1 MLNFDAKF
9 CFIVRTVVQGL
20 HQDPPLAKQYILRRP
35 YFKISPLRN
44 FAAIGAVAWKVA
56 QSPYFKQPF
65 FKCLWKFNLHENLI
79 YMFYIGAVTPE

>member
-44 FAAIGAVAWKVA
+44 FAAIGAVA
-56 QSPYFKQPF
+56 
-65 FKCLWKFNLHENLI
+65 
-79 YMFYIGAVTPE
+79 

>member
-65 FKCLWKFNLHENLI
+65 LNVFENLI